1 MTVTVSSN
9 SRSNN
14 GKEVFYK
21 ALCDVF
27 GVVEREYKFH
37 PVRQWRNDYFLTNY
51 NVAIEIEGGVF
62 IGGRHTSGMGFS
74 KDIEKYNA
82 ALTLGIV
89 VYRIDNRDLKSP
101 DKIVAHLNQIKKI
114 VMAFSSL
121 RPVAVKVEATLRQAV
136 KDGLMEYPIFSDGKG
151 NYRYGCL
158 QPAAAPPPP
167 PKPFNVK

>member
-37 PVRQWRNDYFLTNY
+37 PVRKWRNDYFLKDY
-51 NVAIEIEGGVF
+51 NIAVEIEGGVF

-89 VYRIDNRDLKSP
+89 VYRIDNQDLKSP
-101 DKIVAHLNQIKKI
+101 DKIVMHLR
-114 VMAFSSL
+114 SL
-121 RPVAVKVEATLRQAV
+121 REIAQCFKPTKVLWLGKT
-136 KDGLMEYPIFSDGKG
+136 GMEVFADISDAAQGKFP
-151 NYRYGCL
+151 
-158 QPAAAPPPP
+158 PAI
-167 PKPFNVK
+167 NVIQ

>member
-1 MTVTVSSN
+1 MIVESKTSG
-9 SRSNN
+9 SNN

-37 PVRQWRNDYFLTNY
+37 PVRKWRNDYFIADY
-51 NVAIEIEGGVF
+51 NIAIEIEGGVF

-89 VYRIDNRDLKSP
+89 VYRIDNRDLKTP
-101 DKIVAHLNQIKKI
+101 DKIVSHLRNLKEIARRFHPTKVLWLGKTGME
-114 VMAFSSL
+114 VMADIRDAAS
-121 RPVAVKVEATLRQAV
+121 
-136 KDGLMEYPIFSDGKG
+136 G
-151 NYRYGCL
+151 NFP
-158 QPAAAPPPP
+158 PAI
-167 PKPFNVK
+167 NLIR